1 MIFNTKQEK
10 AKKFNYTPRFYDKKK
25 EDVRY
30 EKMKRGE
37 DPNVEFRDYLRINL
51 QEKRKMRQKSTR
63 RVFIWLGL
71 LIILLYIMLS

>member
-1 MIFNTKQEK
+1 
-10 AKKFNYTPRFYDKKK
+10 
-25 EDVRY
+25 
-30 EKMKRGE
+30 MKRGE

>member
-10 AKKFNYTPRFYDKKK
+10 AKKFNYTPRFYYKKK

>member
-10 AKKFNYTPRFYDKKK
+10 AKKFNYIPRFYDKKK

-63 RVFIWLGL
+63 RVFVWLGL